1 MVGMATVY
9 VDPLSAGG
17 LQHLQL
23 LLTPWVLHSFPGRGW
38 SQPAPAPHLTDK
50 EGRHRV
56 TGPQGYTPGRP
67 GQVPSGTPGFSSCAT
82 SLGRDSALR

>member
-38 SQPAPAPHLTDK
+38 SRPAPTPHLTDK
-50 EGRHRV
+50 EGRDPGLHPRV
-56 TGPQGYTPGRP
+56 AWSSPFWNSRLLWLCHFTGP
-67 GQVPSGTPGFSSCAT
+67 
-82 SLGRDSALR
+82 